1 MKPANILVFPDMTAK
16 IGDFGMAR
24 TFSPR
29 SRLAVS
35 REICT
40 LWYRAPELLMGSL
53 TYDVKVDEWAVGCL
67 TLEMLCGQNVMPGQ
81 IEDRSGRTCSCGQ
94 EAHLNHNLDQLIL
107 VFTLL
112 GSPPHS
118 FLQRY
123 PCYEHFE
130 DWEGSESALA
140 PFLHQLGVFD
150 RGDTVVRAPL
160 EGASAEC
167 AEAIAHDWS
176 KSACS
181 ERSWMEVLRGLLCID
196 PDKRATA
203 TQVLEMDLFRLANDH
218 LSSREQALRNM
229 RCRASGAHQPTHP
242 APLSY
247 SHTDLS
253 SLVPEQPSG
262 LSNHPPLP
270 VQRAFAYGSYG
281 ASGFQ
286 EGRRLRLRS
295 SSQSRSPVR
304 VASGSSR

>member
-1 MKPANILVFPDMTAK
+1 
-16 IGDFGMAR
+16 MAR

-29 SRLAVS
+29 SRMAVS

-53 TYDVKVDEWAVGCL
+53 SYDVKVDEWAVGCL
-67 TLEMLCGQNVMPGQ
+67 ILEMLCGQNVMPGQ

-94 EAHLNHNLDQLIL
+94 VAHLNHNLDQLIL

-130 DWEGSESALA
+130 DWEGSECALA

-150 RGDTVVRAPL
+150 QGDTVVRAPR
-160 EGASAEC
+160 EGTSAEY
-167 AEAIAHDWS
+167 AEAIARDWS

-181 ERSWMEVLRGLLCID
+181 ERNWMEVLRGLLSID
-196 PDKRATA
+196 PDKRASA
-203 TQVLEMDLFRLANDH
+203 AEVLEMDLFRLANDH
-218 LSSREQALRNM
+218 LSSRAQALHNT

-242 APLSY
+242 ASLSY

-253 SLVPEQPSG
+253 ALVPEQPSG

-270 VQRAFAYGSYG
+270 VQRTFVYGSYG

-304 VASGSSR
+304 GSGGARQASCAAGAGRVE